1 VIAKKYILLTITYSA
16 FLLISAIAVADHDPA
31 TFQADKDQH
40 IANILERIQI
50 DQKDLSCVQA
60 AQDHEAL
67 KACRITIKEDRDT
80 LETKVKAQTD
90 DKKAQKG
97 AKNKEKQ

>member
-1 VIAKKYILLTITYSA
+1 MYPRKYILLTVIYSA
-16 FLLISAIAVADHDPA
+16 FLLIPAMAVADSDPE

-80 LETKVKAQTD
+80 LETKVKAQTE
-90 DKKAQKG
+90 DKKVQKG
-97 AKNKEKQ
+97 TKNKEK